1 MATLREYILELAN
14 INIAE
19 DPPRKI
25 LRSTSLLLGRIRS
38 KSGSYKYPSD
48 VLISEIGKIRSK
60 IKLAASFDSK
70 IQLIEQSTLDYS
82 SFTQWRENEK
92 YAYKLSLAL
101 GVKDDIRSSFCESF
115 HYSKEVIQADARK
128 YSSKSAWQKK
138 SQAIYQYT
146 RRHFQIDDFCVHMTG
161 FSSQYA
167 KDLRSEVKKYKT
179 LEGFYAADSSAF
191 KKAIDVGL
199 YPFLLAI
206 QSHLIP
212 WSKRQSVETQQILL
226 ELSSC
231 PSLYAAIA
239 ENPNEL
245 LHLFQAGPKLC
256 SQLES
261 VYL

>member
-1 MATLREYILELAN
+1 MASIREYIVKMAKIDLN
-14 INIAE
+14 K
-19 DPPRKI
+19 DPPKKI
-25 LRSTSLLLGRIRS
+25 MRLTSLLTGRIRAS
-38 KSGSYKYPSD
+38 PNSYKYSKEIL
-48 VLISEIGKIRSK
+48 VSEIRKIRSK
-60 IKLAASFDSK
+60 IKLEASFESK
-70 IQLIEQSTLDYS
+70 IHIIEQSTLNYQD
-82 SFTQWRENEK
+82 FTQWRKGES
-92 YAYKLSLAL
+92 YAYKIALLL
-101 GVKDDIRSSFCESF
+101 GVKDDIKSSFPPSF